1 MTPGSKLRALIA
13 QPDIALLPGAYDAL
27 SARIIAA
34 AGFEGLCAG
43 GFAATGARLGEP
55 DTGQMTVLDYADH
68 YGRIVDAVDLPVFV
82 DADTGGGGVNNVRRT
97 VRAFEKAGVAGLFIE
112 DQIFPKRCGYMAGKA
127 VIPTDQMLA
136 KIKAALDA
144 RVNPDLVIVAR
155 TDALGIE
162 GIDAAIAR
170 AQLYAAAGADL
181 TFVQGADSIADF
193 ARICREVPGRQ
204 FANISQAAGERGFP
218 SLADLQEAGAAAVT
232 FPSLAL
238 FAAVQAV
245 ANTMRTLRQEGLNAI
260 TKDSLIPL
268 KNYNDLIGLAAQ
280 QAREDGYAAA
290 AQTLLHPPHR
300 NVA

>member
-1 MTPGSKLRALIA
+1 VISPGRELRRLIA
-13 QPDIALLPGAYDAL
+13 GPEIALLPGAYDAL

-68 YGRIVDAVDLPVFV
+68 YGRIVDAVGLPVFV

-97 VRAFEKAGVAGLFIE
+97 VKALQKAGVAGLFIE

-127 VIPTDQMLA
+127 VIPVAEMLG

-144 RVNPDLVIVAR
+144 RVDETMVIVAR

-170 AQLYAAAGADL
+170 AQLYAQAGADL
-181 TFVQGADSIADF
+181 TFVQGADDLADF

-218 SLADLQEAGAAAVT
+218 ALADLQAAGAAAVT

-245 ANTMRTLRQEGLNAI
+245 TTTMRTLRNQGLAAI
-260 TKDSLIPL
+260 ARDRLIPL
-268 KNYNDLIGLAAQ
+268 RDYNDLIGLPAQQTREDAYATAAQ
-280 QAREDGYAAA
+280 RLLDGGG
-290 AQTLLHPPHR
+290 
-300 NVA
+300 

>member
-1 MTPGSKLRALIA
+1 MSPGNKLRALITK
-13 QPDIALLPGAYDAL
+13 PEIALLPGAYDAL

-34 AGFEGLCAG
+34 AGFAGLCAG
-43 GFAATGARLGEP
+43 GFAATGSRLGEP

-68 YGRIVDAVDLPVFV
+68 YGRIVDAVPLPVFV

-97 VRAFEKAGVAGLFIE
+97 VKAFEKAGVAGLFIE

-127 VIPTDQMLA
+127 VIPTEQMLA

-144 RVNPDLVIVAR
+144 RVNEDMVIVAR

-170 AQLYAAAGADL
+170 AQLYAQAGADL
-181 TFVQGADSIADF
+181 TFVQGADDVTDF

-204 FANISQAAGERGFP
+204 FANISQAAGERGFTP
-218 SLADLQEAGAAAVT
+218 LADLQAAGAAAVT

-238 FAAVQAV
+238 FAAVKAV
-245 ANTMRTLRQEGLNAI
+245 TGIMTHLKEQGLSAI
-260 TKDSLIPL
+260 SKDRLIPL
-268 KNYNDLIGLAAQ
+268 QDYNQLIGLSVQ
-280 QAREDGYAAA
+280 QAREDSYTEA
-290 AQTLLHPPHR
+290 AQSLIR
-300 NVA
+300 EK